1 MSHRRIAGRAS
12 TMSEGDGM
20 AAVTSKRWI
29 ILLLLLAS
37 AGVIASAGLAPQL
50 SSSRPQDDEK
60 KQAFRFHKVVEG
72 RLGPR
77 DGAYEVSFGRW
88 QSEDGVIVE
97 RLVEGFYSA
106 GRARGAMAL
115 MLRHADRVL
124 EQGEKQ
130 DRNGHSIGPRA
141 VMVARSANLP
151 QLTQRIVWRNNS
163 ELFIVASTSLEHC
176 LAFEHQ
182 VYPQPRAGSE

>member
-1 MSHRRIAGRAS
+1 
-12 TMSEGDGM
+12 MSEGDEM

-29 ILLLLLAS
+29 TFLLLAS
-37 AGVIASAGLAPQL
+37 AGAIASAGLAPQL
-50 SSSRPQDDEK
+50 SSSRPQDDQK
-60 KQAFRFHKVVEG
+60 KQAFRFHKLVEG

-97 RLVEGFYSA
+97 RLVEGFSSVSL
-106 GRARGAMAL
+106 ARGAMAV

-130 DRNGHSIGPRA
+130 DRNGHPIGPRA
-141 VMVARSANLP
+141 VMVARSADLP
-151 QLTQRIVWRNNS
+151 KLTQRIVWRNNS
-163 ELFIVASTSLEHC
+163 ELFVLASSSLEHC
-176 LAFEHQ
+176 LAFERQ
-182 VYPQPRAGSE
+182 TQP

>member
-1 MSHRRIAGRAS
+1 
-12 TMSEGDGM
+12 M
-20 AAVTSKRWI
+20 AVLTSKSWVT
-29 ILLLLLAS
+29 LLLLLAS
-37 AGVIASAGLAPQL
+37 AGAIVSAGYRLAPQ
-50 SSSRPQDDEK
+50 SSDSRPRNEEK
-60 KQAFRFHKVVEG
+60 KQAFRFHKMAEG

-97 RLVEGFYSA
+97 RLVEGFSSVS
-106 GRARGAMAL
+106 RARGAMAV

-124 EQGEKQ
+124 EQGEKHDQ
-130 DRNGHSIGPRA
+130 DGHPIGLRA
-141 VMVARSANLP
+141 VMVARSADLP
-151 QLTQRIVWRNNS
+151 QLTQRVVWRNNS

-182 VYPQPRAGSE
+182 VYPQPRAGGE